1 MFSKAKL
8 AFTNEAVFE
17 KEFKPAIDTAFCV
30 VSKMMWLSRIN
41 IDGTI
46 DADQAVFLKKYE
58 IWSYIYYLFYHNH
71 STLDMFASMK
81 SDDNGKAN
89 ALLFYKTVAETVDN
103 QFINESIAKGKIVGF
118 DVNTL
123 IYFVNVIVQR
133 FGEDLTNPVVQYLQK
148 IVNSPETIEKLRKFS
163 LITGR
168 APGNVQV
175 VTGNAV
181 KNADIKI
188 TLK

>member
-1 MFSKAKL
+1 
-8 AFTNEAVFE
+8 
-17 KEFKPAIDTAFCV
+17 
-30 VSKMMWLSRIN
+30 
-41 IDGTI
+41 
-46 DADQAVFLKKYE
+46 
-58 IWSYIYYLFYHNH
+58 
-71 STLDMFASMK
+71 MK

-163 LITGR
+163 LVTGR